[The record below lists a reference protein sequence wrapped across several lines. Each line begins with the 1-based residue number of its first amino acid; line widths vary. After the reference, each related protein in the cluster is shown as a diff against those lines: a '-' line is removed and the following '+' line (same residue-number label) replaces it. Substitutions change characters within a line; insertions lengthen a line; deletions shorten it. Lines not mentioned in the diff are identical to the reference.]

1 MLADTLIFKLAA
13 ESFLTIAAS
22 SLYWKDLPHRTH
34 DIILRGGSRHVMKGA
49 GSRSSQEQ
57 KLPALA
63 LVREWLLFTTHTS
76 IFFLKTKLALFV
88 LYHLIDT
95 LFLLFFLFYHVLSWS

>member
-22 SLYWKDLPHRTH
+22 SLHWKDLPHRTH

-57 KLPALA
+57 KLRALA

-76 IFFLKTKLALFV
+76 IFLKTKLALFV